1 MAESGSSRMYCVDEV
16 VSMFERNSFSEL
28 EMSSSSSSGDE
39 VLDLSEPE
47 AIPVEKFEE
56 LHISDDE
63 SMSDQDIQLPL
74 FDEELSQSNEDSH
87 ESIEICEESSSDS
100 DRYYISI

>member
-1 MAESGSSRMYCVDEV
+1 MYCVDEV
-16 VSMFERNSFSEL
+16 VSMFERNSFSKL

-100 DRYYISI
+100 D